1 MEETLKAWDYASTNS
16 EVVVQDLCTLS
27 THLPTVI
34 RLLIMSVQAPTASPT
49 GGHPP
54 TTPPRQSR
62 SQKPLVNHLNNWLK
76 ANERQDAA
84 CIAQSMLDHVTEVER
99 NKAVRLAREED
110 VYANGFLDGAELEA
124 FKNNMEQDVEELFQ
138 SSQDS
143 LNLESNVYPS
153 SSLSALPPSLKKK
166 VVK

>member
-1 MEETLKAWDYASTNS
+1 
-16 EVVVQDLCTLS
+16 
-27 THLPTVI
+27 
-34 RLLIMSVQAPTASPT
+34 
-49 GGHPP
+49 
-54 TTPPRQSR
+54 
-62 SQKPLVNHLNNWLK
+62 
-76 ANERQDAA
+76 
-84 CIAQSMLDHVTEVER
+84 MLDHVMDVER

-110 VYANGFLDGAELEA
+110 VYANGFLDSAKLEA
-124 FKNNMEQDVEELFQ
+124 FINNMEQDVEELFQ